1 VTRAAHFDNPIN
13 ENAATRGSRLCF
25 AIRAF
30 TLRVRIKSIWH
41 FAVIRSHTALSH
53 PLTCAAAACA
63 LAKRVF
69 SWLAKTPLN
78 C

>member
-1 VTRAAHFDNPIN
+1 MKMPPQLVRI
-13 ENAATRGSRLCF
+13 CF
-25 AIRAF
+25 AIRAM
-30 TLRVRIKSIWH
+30 TLRVRIKGIRH

-63 LAKRVF
+63 LAKRAL
-69 SWLAKTPLN
+69 SWLAKTLLN